1 MTILYAN
8 GSNLNACTN
17 PNRSP
22 RGLVRNAS
30 IADFVAL
37 RKNGQKLC
45 ELFSSLTVAQC
56 RKLWSFK

>member
-8 GSNLNACTN
+8 GSNLNAQSN
-17 PNRSP
+17 PNRNP

-56 RKLWSFK
+56 QKLWSIK

>member
-8 GSNLNACTN
+8 GSNPNAQLNLN
-17 PNRSP
+17 QNP
-22 RGLVRNAS
+22 RGMVRNAS

-56 RKLWSFK
+56 RKLWSLK